1 MRGIVQQHN
10 GWIEV
15 ESEVGRGSTF
25 RIYLPVAASEAA
37 AVTVPMVPTAFAHAT
52 ILAVEDDPKL
62 QRLTRR
68 LLAREG
74 YSVLE
79 AGDGAQALATWAAHR
94 DEIDLLY
101 TDMVMPGT
109 LSGLQLA
116 QRFQEEK
123 PGLKVI
129 ITSGYNTD
137 HVDLEAVAAASIVY
151 LPKPCEPEV
160 LLETIRR
167 ILGPA
172 REPGG

>member
-1 MRGIVQQHN
+1 M
-10 GWIEV
+10 
-15 ESEVGRGSTF
+15 
-25 RIYLPVAASEAA
+25 
-37 AVTVPMVPTAFAHAT
+37 
-52 ILAVEDDPKL
+52 
-62 QRLTRR
+62 
-68 LLAREG
+68 
-74 YSVLE
+74 
-79 AGDGAQALATWAAHR
+79 
-94 DEIDLLY
+94 
-101 TDMVMPGT
+101 
-109 LSGLQLA
+109 A

-172 REPGG
+172 REPGAVGSVMPSVPTRERPVLSWRHF